1 MKYALN
7 TEKQSGVMLLE
18 ALIGILIFSIGVLAV
33 VGLQANTINFV
44 TDSKS
49 RADASF
55 MANQIIGKMWVN
67 RANLNTYACNPCTT
81 ANGNADTQQW
91 VAQMQSGGSTPLPGV
106 TNLVNRPQIVM
117 GGVNNQVT
125 VTIFWQTPRSSGSHS
140 HVAIAYINN
149 P

>member
-7 TEKQSGVMLLE
+7 TGKQSGVMLLE
-18 ALIGILIFSIGVLAV
+18 ALIGILIFSIGVLAI
-33 VGLQANTINFV
+33 VGLQANTMNVV

-81 ANGNADTQQW
+81 ANGNADTQAW
-91 VAQMQSGGSTPLPGV
+91 VTQMQAGGSTPLPGV
-106 TNLVNRPQIVM
+106 ANQPRIIVIP
-117 GGVNNQVT
+117 GANNQVT
-125 VTIFWQTPRSSGSHS
+125 VTVFWKTPQSSVSHS